1 MQETSRTSPGDPSR
15 DQTPRRPSRD
25 YERAS
30 DGVCSAANLDTYA
43 GTHTDTG
50 ADADADICRDRYRC
64 RYSYRYRCR
73 YRYRYRNRYRYSIRD
88 IGYWMLCNDC
98 ALLLTWI
105 LDNET
110 DTDTGVLGRL

>member
-1 MQETSRTSPGDPSR
+1 MQETSRTSPGDPPR

-50 ADADADICRDRYRC
+50 EMRMQIHAETSTGADTHRGTGADIDT
-64 RYSYRYRCR
+64 
-73 YRYRYRNRYRYSIRD
+73 D
-88 IGYWMLCNDC
+88 
-98 ALLLTWI
+98 T
-105 LDNET
+105 ET
-110 DTDTGVLGRL
+110 DTETGNSGALQPAGLEVLGLNLASR